1 MKSLKDKVSI
11 TLDSNIIQK
20 IKDMAEEDDRNF
32 NQYINMV
39 PKEWV
44 KIMTNNTFMEVANL
58 DSPVFSKYLSS
69 LAIILSSIPIYPKET
84 TLA

>member
-44 KIMTNNTFMEVANL
+44 KNH
-58 DSPVFSKYLSS
+58 DK
-69 LAIILSSIPIYPKET
+69 
-84 TLA
+84 